1 MKFKVS
7 IAVKI
12 GLSKPTTQTQR
23 YRIKCSSQFWRNM
36 DSDKSYYPTITPESW
51 QNQQSARLCSTWFLL
66 HHVHWSL
73 TPQVKFKNT
82 SDRRSSLIFT
92 SSRSMVQI
100 WISTPRSK
108 ASSSHKVT
116 LVSWTMWT
124 TLAKPRL
131 DLLRTSLFFI
141 DWVTHSIMASTST
154 TRDQLYGRKCQAS
167 KITYSAA
174 SIAWTK
180 RCQ

>member
-1 MKFKVS
+1 M
-7 IAVKI
+7 
-12 GLSKPTTQTQR
+12 PTTLTQR

-36 DSDKSYYPTITPESW
+36 DSDKSYYLTITLESW
-51 QNQQSARLCSTWFLL
+51 QNQRSARLYSTWFLL

-73 TPQVKFKNT
+73 TPQVKFKNI
-82 SDRRSSLIFT
+82 SDQRLSLIFT
-92 SSRSMVQI
+92 LSRSTVQI
-100 WISTPRSK
+100 WISMPRSK

-124 TLAKPRL
+124 TLEKPHL

-154 TRDQLYGRKCQAS
+154 TRDQLFGRKCQAS
-167 KITYSAA
+167 KTIYLAV
-174 SIAWTK
+174 SIA
-180 RCQ
+180 